1 MKKKHLILLLTAAL
15 AAGGLAPAQAASKYP
30 LSVYVDVTFGAA
42 DTKDEALER
51 CSARGASKIGSKLI
65 VRNSSNR
72 ILAVKEMVWRLG
84 EVSQYF
90 YPTDPNDLLFRT
102 DKVPGA
108 EYFVVACGLQGKIKV
123 PKSSFYQLTVG
134 SVSAGEYSFSELRS
148 KKWSL
153 VLSY

>member
-1 MKKKHLILLLTAAL
+1 MKKTHLILLLAAVL
-15 AAGGLAPAQAASKYP
+15 AGGRVAPAQAASKYP
-30 LSVYVDVTFGAA
+30 LSVYVGVTFGTG
-42 DTKDEALER
+42 DTKGEALER
-51 CSARGASKIGSKLI
+51 CSERGASKIGSKLI
-65 VRNSSNR
+65 VRNSYNR

-84 EVSQYF
+84 EVNQYF
-90 YPTDPNDLLFRT
+90 YPTDPSDLLFRT

-108 EYFVVACGLQGKIKV
+108 EYFVVACGLQGKIKI